1 MISHT
6 MAVEEMRRNLIQ
18 FCDACPERTKEHGDC
33 VDAGEPIA
41 LLRCPRVLRAIGK
54 QQERDPR

>member
-1 MISHT
+1 MNGHMT
-6 MAVEEMRRNLIQ
+6 EDEMHQNLAQ

-54 QQERDPR
+54 QQSKKDG